1 MKKDIYSYRHEQ
13 AAQTKNRIFNKAN
26 ELFSEKGF
34 NNVTIRDIC
43 KEANIA
49 VGTFYLHYQSKHDI
63 LYSLYK
69 RADELIEEKQIFEQ
83 ADLNSVQKILELIR
97 IQLSIADLF
106 HVQSEAVKQ
115 LYSYQL
121 ESDNEY
127 FLSEDRQFYI
137 QLARAIDEGKAKD
150 EIRKDITT
158 HDICWRLLRFS
169 RGIIFDWC
177 LHDCNYDVVEFGTEE
192 ITFYLESFRDQNR

>member
-1 MKKDIYSYRHEQ
+1 MDKDIYSYRHEQ

-43 KEANIA
+43 KEAHIA

-69 RADELIEEKQIFEQ
+69 RADELIEEKQINEQ
-83 ADLNSVQKILELIR
+83 VDLNSVQKILELIR

-106 HVQSEAVKQ
+106 HVQSDAVKQ

-137 QLARAIDEGKAKD
+137 QLTKAIDEGKAKH
-150 EIRKDITT
+150 EIRMDITT

-177 LHDCNYDVVEFGTEE
+177 LHNCNYDVVAFGTEE
-192 ITFYLESFRDQNR
+192 ITFYLESFRNRNR